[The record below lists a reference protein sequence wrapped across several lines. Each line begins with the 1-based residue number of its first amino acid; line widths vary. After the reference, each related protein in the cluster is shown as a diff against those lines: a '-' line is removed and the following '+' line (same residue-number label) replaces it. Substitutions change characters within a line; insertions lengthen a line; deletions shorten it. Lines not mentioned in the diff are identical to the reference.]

1 MSEEP
6 QRPNPDALLAE
17 IQREESAAKRGQLK
31 VFFGMC
37 PGVGKTYAM
46 LEAARARQSEGVDVV
61 VGVVET
67 HGRKETY
74 ELLAGLPI
82 ITRKKIEYRGVVLQE
97 MDIDAILERRPQ
109 LVLVDELAHTNAPG
123 SRHPKRYQDVLE
135 LLDAGIDVYTTLNV
149 QHLESRVDVVQQISG
164 VPVREAVPDSVL
176 DQADEVELIDLSPDQ
191 LRKRLSEGKVYMGER
206 AATASE
212 NFFREETLTALRE
225 MALRATTEHVDQE
238 LRDVM
243 RAKRIH
249 VPWKSGQRLGVG
261 VGPSPFSGQLIR
273 WTRRIAAAMDAPW
286 MAIYVETSSALS
298 EEEKRRL
305 TKNLSL
311 ARQLGAEV
319 VMTTGDDIAG
329 ALLAAAREHG
339 VTQIV
344 VGKPVGS
351 RLIGWL
357 RGGSLADRI
366 IRRGGEIDVHVVG
379 GVHQGGEA
387 RPRRPWSGWVGFNLA
402 RDCGVGVGVV
412 AAATGFSWL
421 LQTVTGY
428 GAVALVYLL
437 CVVLFAMR
445 LNRWAVLLM
454 AALSAL
460 AWDWFFIP
468 PAFTFRI
475 SSAHDVMM
483 FTMFFVVALAM
494 GHTTHQLRA
503 REAAERR
510 RERRA
515 SALNRLLESVTAS
528 ASLEDGLARAVQEVD
543 ALFRS
548 RTAVLLSTADGRLEE
563 LPHPTSTFSPDPK
576 SRAVAAWAFEKG
588 QAAGRFT
595 DTLPDAD
602 ALYLPLQTSKN
613 RLGVLGMLFQER
625 DTWTLDENDLLE
637 TFVAQ
642 IAIMIDSY
650 RAIETAQQA
659 RMAEES
665 ERLHHTLLDSVSH
678 ELKTPLAVI
687 GAATEGLDTQLKDAG
702 LPLTETF
709 LAEIKA
715 ANRRLDRIVSNL
727 LDMTRIESG
736 RLPLNIELG
745 EVHDL
750 LESAASQVE
759 NEVSRERVRIT
770 VPGNAP
776 LVRLDFGLME
786 QAICN
791 LLVNA
796 AEHSPAGSP
805 IDVSAQIDSGTLELR
820 VRDHGAGLAPG
831 EDKKVFGK
839 FYRGPGSRPGGTGLG
854 LSIVQGIVGA
864 HRGEISAGN
873 DPEGGAVFTIR
884 IPVETGERPA

>member
-1 MSEEP
+1 MTEEL

-17 IQREESAAKRGQLK
+17 IQREERAAKRGQLK
-31 VFFGMC
+31 IFFGMC

-46 LEAARARQSEGVDVV
+46 LEAAQARVREGVDVV
-61 VGVVET
+61 VGIVET

-82 ITRKKIEYRGVVLQE
+82 ISRKRIDYRGVTLEE
-97 MDIDAILERRPQ
+97 MDIDSILARHPQ

-135 LLDAGIDVYTTLNV
+135 LLDAGIDVYSTMNV

-164 VPVREAVPDSVL
+164 MAVREAVPDSVL
-176 DQADEVELIDLSPDQ
+176 DQADEIELIDLTPDQ
-191 LRKRLSEGKVYMGER
+191 LRKRLAEGKVYMGER

-212 NFFREETLTALRE
+212 NFFKEETLTALRE

-286 MAIYVETSSALS
+286 VAVYVETSAALG

-319 VMTTGDDIAG
+319 VMTTGDDVAG
-329 ALLAAAREHG
+329 ALLATAREQG
-339 VTQIV
+339 VTQMV
-344 VGKPVGS
+344 VGKP
-351 RLIGWL
+351 LDNWL
-357 RGGSLADRI
+357 AELVKGGSLANRL
-366 IRRGGEIDVHVVG
+366 IRRGGEMDVHVVG
-379 GVHQGGEA
+379 GAQTGGKRA
-387 RPRRPWSGWVGFNLA
+387 QRPWSNWVGTNLLQ
-402 RDCGVGVGVV
+402 DCAMGIGVV
-412 AAATGFSWL
+412 AVATAVSWQ
-421 LQTVTGY
+421 LQRVTGY

-437 CVVLFAMR
+437 CVVVFAMR

-510 RERRA
+510 REHRA

-528 ASLEDGLARAVQEVD
+528 ASLEDGLARAVKEVD

-548 RTAVLLSTADGRLEE
+548 RTAVLLSTVDGRLEE
-563 LPHPTSTFSPDPK
+563 DPHPTSTFSPDMK
-576 SRAVAAWAFEKG
+576 ARAVAAWAFERG
-588 QAAGRFT
+588 QAAGKFT
-595 DTLPDAD
+595 DTLPDAH
-602 ALYLPLQTSKN
+602 ALYLPLQTSSH
-613 RLGVLGMLFQER
+613 RLGVLGILFEER

-637 TFVAQ
+637 TFAAQ
-642 IAIMIDSY
+642 IAVMIDSY

-659 RMAEES
+659 RMTEES
-665 ERLHHTLLDSVSH
+665 ERLYHTLLDSVSH

-709 LAEIKA
+709 LDEIKA
-715 ANRRLDRIVSNL
+715 ANRRLERIVTNL

-736 RLPLNIELG
+736 RLPLNVELG
-745 EVHDL
+745 EVREL
-750 LESAASQVE
+750 LESSIGQVE

-770 VPGNAP
+770 LPDNLP

-791 LLVNA
+791 LLMNA
-796 AEHSPAGSP
+796 AQHSPSGSP
-805 IDVSAQIDSGTLELR
+805 IDVSAQLEGGKLEVR
-820 VRDHGAGLAPG
+820 IRDHGDGLAPG
-831 EDKKVFGK
+831 EERKVFGK
-839 FYRGPGSRPGGTGLG
+839 FYRGSGARPGGTGLG
-854 LSIVQGIVGA
+854 LSIVQGIARA
-864 HRGEISAGN
+864 HQGTIEAGN
-873 DPEGGAVFTIR
+873 DPGGGAVFTIR
-884 IPVETGERPA
+884 IPVETGEKPA

>member
-1 MSEEP
+1 MTEP

-17 IQREESAAKRGQLK
+17 IQREERAAKRGRLK
-31 VFFGMC
+31 IFFGMC

-46 LEAARARQSEGVDVV
+46 LEAARARKAEGVDVA
-61 VGVVET
+61 VGIVET
-67 HGRKETY
+67 HGRAET
-74 ELLAGLPI
+74 EALVKDLPVI
-82 ITRKKIEYRGVVLQE
+82 PRKKIEYRGVTLQE
-97 MDIDAILERRPQ
+97 MDIDAILARHPT
-109 LVLVDELAHTNAPG
+109 VALVDELAHTNAPG
-123 SRHPKRYQDVLE
+123 SRHPKRYQDALE
-135 LLDAGIDVYTTLNV
+135 LLDAGIDVYSTLNV

-164 VPVREAVPDSVL
+164 VAVREAVPDSVL
-176 DQADEVELIDLSPDQ
+176 DQADEIELIDLTPEQ
-191 LRKRLSEGKVYMGER
+191 LRKRLAEGKVYMGER

-286 MAIYVETSSALS
+286 VAVYVETSAALS

-319 VMTTGDDIAG
+319 VMTTGDDVAN
-329 ALLAAAREHG
+329 ALLATAREQG
-339 VTQIV
+339 VTQMV
-344 VGKPVGS
+344 VGKPTGNRFVE
-351 RLIGWL
+351 LL
-357 RGGSLADRI
+357 KGGSLAARLI
-366 IRRGGEIDVHVVG
+366 HRGGDIDVNVVG
-379 GVHQGGEA
+379 GVQGGGKRE
-387 RPRRPWSGWVGFNLA
+387 RRPWSNWLGTYLLQ
-402 RDCGVGVGVV
+402 DCAVGVGAVMV
-412 AAATGFSWL
+412 ATGVSWL
-421 LQTVTGY
+421 LKDLLGY
-428 GAVALVYLL
+428 VAVSLVYLL
-437 CVVLFAMR
+437 GVVVVAMR
-445 LNRWAVLLM
+445 LNRWAVLLA
-454 AALSAL
+454 AALSAV
-460 AWDWFFIP
+460 AWDYLFIP
-468 PAFTFRI
+468 PLYTFTI
-475 SSAHDVMM
+475 NSPHDLMM
-483 FTMFFVVALAM
+483 FTMFFIVALAM

-528 ASLEDGLARAVQEVD
+528 ASLEDGLARAVTEVD
-543 ALFRS
+543 ALFRT
-548 RTAVLLSTADGRLEE
+548 RTAVLLATADGRLDEE
-563 LPHPTSTFSPDPK
+563 PHLTSTFSPDAK
-576 SRAVAAWAFEKG
+576 ARAVAAWAFERG

-595 DTLPDAD
+595 DTLPDAH
-602 ALYLPLQTSKN
+602 AMYLPLQTAN
-613 RLGVLGMLFQER
+613 HRLGVLGVLFEER
-625 DTWTLDENDLLE
+625 DTWTLDDNDLLE
-637 TFVAQ
+637 TFAAQ
-642 IAIMIDSY
+642 IAVMIESY

-665 ERLHHTLLDSVSH
+665 ERLYHTLLDSVSH

-702 LPLTETF
+702 LPLSETF
-709 LAEIKA
+709 LDEIKA
-715 ANRRLDRIVSNL
+715 ANRRLGRIVTNL

-745 EVHDL
+745 EVHEL
-750 LESAASQVE
+750 LESAVSQVE
-759 NEVSRERVRIT
+759 NEVSRERIRI
-770 VPGNAP
+770 VLADNLP

-796 AEHSPAGSP
+796 AEHSSAGSP
-805 IDVSAQIDSGTLELR
+805 IDVSAQLDAGALELR
-820 VRDHGAGLAPG
+820 IRDHGEGLAPG

-839 FYRGPGSRPGGTGLG
+839 FYRGSGARPGGTGLG
-854 LSIVQGIVGA
+854 LSIVQGITRA
-864 HRGEISAGN
+864 HRGEIGAGN
-873 DPEGGAVFTIR
+873 DPGGGAVFTIR
-884 IPVETGERPA
+884 IPVETGEKPA